1 MSERAKTV
9 EGERELLVYCGG
21 GGGGNFAGKRE
32 EKTMRAK
39 QARPGL
45 GRGRL
50 LSYPCAARD
59 TTTSESVGLFSL
71 FLLLRVE
78 NEPRCHARALSPA
91 AEAKNAPRGR
101 GRFAAIT
108 MISPMQYR
116 QAWKRDQERMTV
128 IYALFLS
135 VSGHTTHRGEETRQK
150 NVQQTRLGVTKCR
163 FVSAAA
169 LLANCLSLAR

>member
-1 MSERAKTV
+1 MSNIIANAMACRAKW
-9 EGERELLVYCGG
+9 GEPKSLV
-21 GGGGNFAGKRE
+21 
-32 EKTMRAK
+32 M
-39 QARPGL
+39 
-45 GRGRL
+45 
-50 LSYPCAARD
+50 SH
-59 TTTSESVGLFSL
+59 S
-71 FLLLRVE
+71 
-78 NEPRCHARALSPA
+78 ARALSPA

-163 FVSAAA
+163 FVSAA